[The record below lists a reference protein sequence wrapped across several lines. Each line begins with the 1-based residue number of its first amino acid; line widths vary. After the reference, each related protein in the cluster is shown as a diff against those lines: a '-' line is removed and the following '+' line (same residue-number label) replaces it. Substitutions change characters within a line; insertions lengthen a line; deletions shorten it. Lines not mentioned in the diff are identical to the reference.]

1 MKENPEATNPAF
13 LVRNLEEA
21 KAIRKAAGERSH
33 ARALLLVSTPSTA
46 AKEGALWFL
55 SLIQEAG
62 WPKESRDVLPV
73 LDCGEHPG
81 YALEALEL
89 APLGIIFSGP
99 KPVAEKL
106 AAVAKAKACL
116 FFYER
121 PELIELPLD
130 PRARAECLRP
140 LVSD

>member
-1 MKENPEATNPAF
+1 MKEKSETASLAF
-13 LVRNLEEA
+13 LVQNLEEA
-21 KAIRKAAGERSH
+21 IAIRKAAGERSH

-55 SLIQEAG
+55 SLIEEAG

-81 YALEALEL
+81 YVLEALEL

-99 KPVAEKL
+99 TPIAEKL
-106 AAVAKAKACL
+106 SAIAEAKGCT
-116 FFYER
+116 FYCKR

-130 PRARAECLRP
+130 PGARAEHLRA
-140 LVSD
+140 LKLD

>member
-1 MKENPEATNPAF
+1 MKKKSETASLAF

-55 SLIQEAG
+55 SLIEEAG
-62 WPKESRDVLPV
+62 WPMESRDVLPV
-73 LDCGEHPG
+73 LDCGEHHG
-81 YALEALEL
+81 YVLEALEL
-89 APLGIIFSGP
+89 APLGIVFSGP

-130 PRARAECLRP
+130 PRGRAEHLRA
-140 LVSD
+140 LVLD